1 MKILPTIGFV
11 MTGILNE
18 VENNSI
24 EFYSLDEVFVGRAT
38 TSPWVFN
45 LRSGE
50 TSIWY
55 SVEVE

>member
-1 MKILPTIGFV
+1 